1 MSADELLGRWT
12 ELFAVTGAAPDP
24 ASWPPAAAPSAPGP
38 EPLQLDIPEL
48 FARAADPAER
58 RDLDLLC
65 AVLAGYPGG
74 GLRLAVIGPQQ
85 LRARSTP
92 GVAGLTAA
100 DLPVPAGGAPCW
112 AGVALLR
119 MRRRARVTQIT
130 ESIDQ
135 LCGALDYPRD
145 PEGSTAV
152 ALAVLDRLEILVGTS
167 GVGVSVAGAAGGAG
181 LDHVFTAG
189 PPEPRGDR
197 PLSREAD
204 FVVLRSGPPRRR
216 RAEARSIV
224 DLRRQHAL
232 AEIGQAPSEI
242 GEEQTFAARVIRSRQ
257 DARARLA
264 VRKLGEDSSG
274 AAEVLREALLVADG
288 QRPLLEGL
296 ASRIGTVTDFWLLD
310 DALAEAGDGDAGEH
324 LAADALRRDLDA
336 RLEQL
341 LGLTFVPDG
350 ETELVPV
357 VTPIVLEVADNL
369 VPYVDSQQ
377 DGGVFLHTLIPAMR
391 ERIRESTGVTVPG
404 VRLRGN
410 TGFGPG
416 ELAVLIDEL
425 RAFSGYTDPDWR
437 FDAVPA
443 GFGPPNPGEFHSPVH
458 PLTGEPDV
466 WTIAPGDALDVQQM
480 LIHRLELVLRT
491 RLSGFVGP
499 EEVTELLLPSW
510 GAGGDT
516 LDTEARLRLTWLLQA
531 MLDDGLPISDG
542 PAILA
547 AVDLTDP
554 LPVLRR
560 AVREPLAESLP
571 GRHLEGRWHW
581 LPAELEEVLDS
592 VAWQG
597 PVEDHYQERADLEHW
612 IDATIAGNGPV
623 LGVVTSGETAR
634 QALSDILRARHGF
647 VVTRTDEERT

>member
-1 MSADELLGRWT
+1 MSADELLARWA
-12 ELFAVTGAAPDP
+12 ELFGVTGAVPDP
-24 ASWPPAAAPSAPGP
+24 ASWPPEPGP
-38 EPLQLDIPEL
+38 EPSQLEITEL

-65 AVLAGYPGG
+65 AVLAGGPGA
-74 GLRLAVIGPQQ
+74 GLRLAVLGPQQ

-92 GVAGLTAA
+92 GVAGLAAA
-100 DLPVPAGGAPCW
+100 DLPVPTGAAPLW

-119 MRRRARVTQIT
+119 MRRRARVSQIT

-152 ALAVLDRLEILVGTS
+152 AAAVLDRLEILVGTS
-167 GVGVSVAGAAGGAG
+167 DVAVSVAGAAGGAV

-189 PPEPRGDR
+189 PPRPRGDR
-197 PLSREAD
+197 PPSREAD

-232 AEIGQAPSEI
+232 AEIGQAPSDI
-242 GEEQTFAARVIRSRQ
+242 AEEQTFAARVIRSRQ

-264 VRKLGEDSSG
+264 VRQLGEDASG
-274 AAEVLREALLVADG
+274 AARVLREALAVADG
-288 QRPLLEGL
+288 HRPLREGL
-296 ASRIGTVTDFWLLD
+296 ASRIGTVADFWLLD
-310 DALAEAGDGDAGEH
+310 DALTEAAAGDAAVRLE
-324 LAADALRRDLDA
+324 ADALRRDLDT

-341 LGLTFVPDG
+341 IGLTFVPDG
-350 ETELVPV
+350 ETELIPV

-391 ERIRESTGVTVPG
+391 ERIRVSTGVTVPG

-410 TGFGPG
+410 TGFVPG
-416 ELAVLIDEL
+416 EVAVLIDEL
-425 RAFSGYTDPDWR
+425 RAFSGYADPDER

-443 GFGPPNPGEFHSPVH
+443 GFEPPGPGETHSPVH
-458 PLTGEPDV
+458 PLTGEPGV
-466 WTIAPGDALDVQQM
+466 WTILPGDSLDVQQM
-480 LIHRLELVLRT
+480 LIHRLELVLRA

-510 GAGGDT
+510 DAGGGT
-516 LDTEARLRLTWLLQA
+516 LDTRDRLRLTWLLQA

-547 AVDLTDP
+547 AADLTAP
-554 LPVLRR
+554 LPDMRR
-560 AVREPLAESLP
+560 TVREALAGSLP
-571 GRHLEGRWHW
+571 GRHLDGRWHR
-581 LPAELEEVLDS
+581 LPAELEEVLES
-592 VAWQG
+592 VSWPG

-612 IDATIAGNGPV
+612 IDAALDGNGPV
-623 LGVVTSGETAR
+623 LGIITLGETAR
-634 QALSDILRARHGF
+634 QALSDVLRARYGF
-647 VVTRTDEERT
+647 VVTRTEGERP